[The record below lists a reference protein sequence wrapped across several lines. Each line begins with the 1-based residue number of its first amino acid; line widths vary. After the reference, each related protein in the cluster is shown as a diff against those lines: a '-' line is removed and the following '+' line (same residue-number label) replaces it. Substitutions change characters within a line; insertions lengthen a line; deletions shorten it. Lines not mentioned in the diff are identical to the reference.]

1 MRATVPTPKQ
11 GSGCFD
17 YTLIEAAKLNG
28 VNIQASML
36 GTGLD
41 LNFVKE
47 LPQLTKLAISES
59 RDLDLAPVAK
69 IDLRPK
75 FPPALRGVLGVKSL
89 ALGRHLVHC
98 LSLQK
103 FHRCQVAQC

>member
-75 FPPALRGVLGVKSL
+75 FPLCKNSIDVRFPKAECGLRQL
-89 ALGRHLVHC
+89 
-98 LSLQK
+98 
-103 FHRCQVAQC
+103 